1 MESND
6 FFILMNGKVKAFDQL
21 AADLQT
27 LYREVRDEEIN
38 QRFNLWDGEEPAT
51 P

>member
-21 AADLQT
+21 AADLKT

-38 QRFNLWDGEEPAT
+38 QRFHLWEGKEAEIP
-51 P
+51 